1 MMYTG
6 ELAGATVSTSAR
18 KADCKQVRLLEVVL
32 ERPALAKDVVL
43 GKY

>member
-1 MMYTG
+1 MHTG
-6 ELAGATVSTSAR
+6 TVAGAAVGATAGEANS
-18 KADCKQVRLLEVVL
+18 KQVRLLEVVL